1 MKRAAMLR
9 WVCFFGML
17 LFVSTSI
24 GHAFDLGIRGH
35 FWLANIDGQIQGN
48 NSSKGSVLNLQDD
61 LDFGYSWVP
70 FGEAFVGIGRHH
82 LSLGVT
88 YFDQSETHRAGRSV
102 VFAGKAFDSGVEL
115 DSNFQWTMLE
125 MEYSFTLLDL
135 ENVLAGFSL
144 DAFLAGRYQTGT
156 MSVESG
162 SQKGE
167 IDFSWI
173 RPLGGLQLHLGFLA
187 DVLEV
192 RLKGGGYYASDEHLV
207 DAVAEISL
215 TPFAFMD
222 LGLGYRFL
230 SVDIDSDGLDQDY
243 DLAGPFAG
251 LTISF

>member
-1 MKRAAMLR
+1 MRRVEMLR
-9 WVCFFGML
+9 WVCTIGMC
-17 LFVSTSI
+17 LFVLTSTS
-24 GHAFDLGIRGH
+24 HAFDVGVRGH
-35 FWLANIDGQIQGN
+35 LWLANVDGQIQGN
-48 NSSKGSVLNLQDD
+48 NGDTGSVLNLQDD

-82 LSLGVT
+82 FSFGIT
-88 YFDQSETHRAGRSV
+88 YFDQSETHRPGKSLQ
-102 VFAGKAFDSGVEL
+102 FAGESFASDAQL
-115 DSNFQWTMLE
+115 DSNLQWTMLE

-135 ENVLAGFSL
+135 ENILAGFSL
-144 DAFLAGRYQTGT
+144 DVFLAGRYQTGN
-156 MSVESG
+156 MSIESG
-162 SQKGE
+162 SQKGD

-192 RLKGGGYYASDEHLV
+192 RLKGGGYWASDEHLV
-207 DAVAEISL
+207 DAIAEVSL

-230 SVDIDSDGLDQDY
+230 SVDLESDGLDQDY

-251 LTISF
+251 ITVSF